1 VQNFLTM
8 RIALIGAGNLSTHL
22 GISLLEK
29 GNQVLQ
35 VYSRTLENARELG
48 ARLNCPFTDDLAN
61 LVSNADLFIIA
72 VTDESIEFIL
82 ANVNFGDS
90 LVVHTAGGVSMD
102 IFNPYCRNFGVL
114 YPLQTFSKGK
124 GADFNEIPFCI
135 EANSEMN
142 LAILK
147 NLAGTISEKV
157 NVINSVER
165 IWIHLA
171 AVFASNFVNH
181 FYLIGELLLEDHHLD
196 FDLLK
201 PLIKE
206 AANKAISNSPK
217 TVQTGPAVRN
227 DKTAVM
233 NKHLEILSNY
243 PEWERLYQLISENI
257 YYIQKQ

>member
-1 VQNFLTM
+1 M

-48 ARLNCPFTDDLAN
+48 ARLNCPCTDDLAN

-124 GADFNEIPFCI
+124 RVDFSEIPLCI
-135 EANSEMN
+135 EANSEEN
-142 LAILK
+142 LEILK
-147 NLAGTISEKV
+147 SLAGTISEKV
-157 NVINSVER
+157 KVVNSEKR

-181 FYLIGELLLEDHHLD
+181 FYLISERLLEEHNLD

-206 AANKAISNSPK
+206 AASKAVIHSPES
-217 TVQTGPAVRN
+217 VQTGPAIRN
-227 DKTAVM
+227 DKTVM
-233 NKHLEILSNY
+233 DKHLELLSGN
-243 PEWERLYQLISENI
+243 PEWERLYELISENI
-257 YYIQKQ
+257 YNIHRQ